1 MAPAPSASTI
11 AAFRSVLPSTVVSC
25 TSRRA
30 LGYVWEP
37 GVRRTGRGGLSEAT
51 NTRALRGAVPTA
63 SWFTPWQRR
72 WEKSSKRLGSAQFTA
87 TVGGSHHPPP
97 LVGNHY
103 LPGFYCVASWRDNG
117 PRPVPATA
125 DDVRP
130 DTPTCFI
137 LHGILGS
144 ASTCPHGSPAPAQHP
159 APASTSPAVP
169 PPNSAAEQRP
179 PPRRRPRRELD
190 TLRAPPRRGVPAV
203 AVHRGRH
210 ARARAVRAR
219 TRAAHPPRRGGGR
232 RVARPRHPRL
242 AARRVGALIRRQ
254 GAPRAPRRRGAA
266 GRRISWMR
274 GRLTRRRLFGRGQVA
289 MEYMSIA
296 STVPVETPS
305 PRKRG
310 ARARGARRA

>member
-179 PPRRRPRRELD
+179 PPPTPPPQRTGHPSCAASPRCSRSGSSSWSTCAGTGCPRAHPGRTPSTPRRRTSSRSPAPSASRR
-190 TLRAPPRRGVPAV
+190 TSCWGT
-203 AVHRGRH
+203 HS
-210 ARARAVRAR
+210 
-219 TRAAHPPRRGGGR
+219 
-232 RVARPRHPRL
+232 
-242 AARRVGALIRRQ
+242 AARR
-254 GAPRAPRRRGAA
+254 APRAP
-266 GRRISWMR
+266 
-274 GRLTRRRLFGRGQVA
+274 
-289 MEYMSIA
+289 
-296 STVPVETPS
+296 PVQ
-305 PRKRG
+305 
-310 ARARGARRA
+310 